1 MLRIFTIFISFCF
14 FISSAFSVELDKDS
28 AFYFSAQSVGGGFE
42 LNINFDKSVYLYA
55 DKLKVSVENND
66 ISALLELPSP
76 SNNELNK
83 SFNIF
88 IPMGILKGF
97 NDKQSNVIVAFQ
109 GCSHT
114 GFCYAPMRSE
124 FILSLIPPK
133 VLETKLNI
141 VNAQN
146 QPSKTSL
153 SNDQEIA
160 NELSK
165 SSFFWIL
172 ASFFGYGLLLSLT
185 PCVLP
190 MVPVLSG
197 IIVAKASSGA
207 SKGAKLLASLEY
219 VLAMSVAN
227 AVLGV
232 LAATLGAGLG
242 SYLQKP
248 IFIIFG
254 TIIFVLL
261 AVLIF
266 SSHSAFFVR
275 FNNFLNAKA
284 GAFSGHFGV
293 IFMGAISALIL
304 SPCVAAPLAGALLYI
319 AGSGDILL
327 GGFALFA
334 LGLGMGVPLLAIG
347 AGFASMPRPGAW
359 MMKITQIFGFVM
371 LGIAIWLLSR
381 IIGDFAWILYG
392 LLGIFAG
399 VFLADFELPKN
410 AISRA
415 FLALNISFIAAGLAC
430 FMIFA
435 LSFGVG
441 NSRFS
446 SNTAVAELNLE
457 LSIDD
462 LSKLQEKI
470 KSASKPVIIDF
481 WASWCVN
488 CIEFEKELSKNEVAQ
503 KLLSNFEIIKV
514 DLSDMNEGKQGIL
527 EFYSIF
533 GPPAFLFFE
542 GGELRKKVVATP
554 KIDEFTQILNEF
566 LKN

>member
-1 MLRIFTIFISFCF
+1 MLRIFTIFISFLLFC
-14 FISSAFSVELDKDS
+14 ALNAAELDKDS
-28 AFYFSAQSVGGGFE
+28 AFKFSASSVGGGFE
-42 LNINFDKSVYLYA
+42 LGIDFDKSVYLYA
-55 DKLKVSVENND
+55 NKLKVMVENNN
-66 ISALLELPSP
+66 ISAFLELPSP
-76 SNNELNK
+76 ANNELNE
-83 SFNIF
+83 SFDLF
-88 IPMGILKGF
+88 VPMGLLKGF
-97 NDKQSNVIVAFQ
+97 NDKETTLIVAFQ

-124 FILSLIPPK
+124 FRLALAPPA
-133 VLETKLNI
+133 VLESKLNI
-141 VNAQN
+141 VNAQKEASN
-146 QPSKTSL
+146 
-153 SNDQEIA
+153 SNDEQIA
-160 NELSK
+160 SELSK
-165 SSFFWIL
+165 SSFFWVL

-207 SKGAKLLASLEY
+207 SRGAKLLSSLEY

-242 SYLQKP
+242 AYLQQP
-248 IFIIFG
+248 IFIIFAS
-254 TIIFVLL
+254 IIFVLL
-261 AVLIF
+261 AFLIF
-266 SSHSAFFVR
+266 SSHSGFLLR
-275 FNNFLNAKA
+275 FNSFLNAKA

-319 AGSGDILL
+319 ASSGDILL
-327 GGFALFA
+327 GGLALFA
-334 LGLGMGVPLLAIG
+334 LGLGMGAPLLAIA

-359 MMKITQIFGFVM
+359 MSKITQIFGFVM
-371 LGIAIWLLSR
+371 LGVAIWLLSR

-399 VFLADFELPKN
+399 VFLADFEAPKN

-415 FLALNISFIAAGLAC
+415 FLAFSISLISAGLAC
-430 FMIFA
+430 FIIFA

-441 NSRFS
+441 NSRIS
-446 SNTAVAELNLE
+446 SNTAINEQKSTLSASSLGELEN
-457 LSIDD
+457 
-462 LSKLQEKI
+462 KI
-470 KSASKPVIIDF
+470 KTASKPVIVEF
-481 WASWCVN
+481 WASWCAN
-488 CIEFEKELSKNEVAQ
+488 CLEFDKSLSKSEVAQ
-503 KLLSNFEIIKV
+503 KLLSDFEIIKV
-514 DLSDMNEGKQGIL
+514 DLSDMDEGKQGIL
-527 EFYSIF
+527 EFYSLF
-533 GPPAFLFFE
+533 GPPAFLFFD

-566 LKN
+566 LKK

>member
-42 LNINFDKSVYLYA
+42 LEINFDKSVYLYA

-83 SFNIF
+83 SFNVF

-97 NDKQSNVIVAFQ
+97 DYKKSNVIVAFQ

-124 FILSLIPPK
+124 FRLSLTPPK
-133 VLETKLNI
+133 VFETKLNI
-141 VNAQN
+141 VNTKS
-146 QPSKTSL
+146 QPSNISI
-153 SNDQEIA
+153 DEQIA

-242 SYLQKP
+242 AYLQQP

-275 FNNFLNAKA
+275 FNNFLNAEA

-293 IFMGAISALIL
+293 IFMGALSALIL

-371 LGIAIWLLSR
+371 LGVAIWLLSR
-381 IIGDFAWILYG
+381 IIGDFAWILCG

-399 VFLADFELPKN
+399 VFLADFEVPKN

-415 FLALNISFIAAGLAC
+415 FLALNLSFIAAGLAC

-446 SNTAVAELNLE
+446 SNTAVAELKAE

-470 KSASKPVIIDF
+470 KSASKPLFIDF
-481 WASWCVN
+481 WASWCIN
-488 CIEFEKELSKNEVAQ
+488 CIEFEKELIKDEVAQ
-503 KLLSNFEIIKV
+503 KLLNNFEIIKV
-514 DLSDMNEGKQGIL
+514 DLSNMSENKQRIL

-533 GPPAFLFFE
+533 GPPAFLIFE
-542 GGELRKKVVATP
+542 GGELRKKIVSTP
-554 KIDEFTQILNEF
+554 KMNEF
-566 LKN
+566 KEIIKEFS